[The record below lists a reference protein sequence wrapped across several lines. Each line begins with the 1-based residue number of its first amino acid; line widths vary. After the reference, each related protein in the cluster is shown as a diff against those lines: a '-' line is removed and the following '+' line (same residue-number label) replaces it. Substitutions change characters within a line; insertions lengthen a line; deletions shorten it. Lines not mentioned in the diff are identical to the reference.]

1 MIYSGI
7 SFYVPNLK
15 EKLPEIPEVCREIK
29 NCIGKFHGQV
39 PLTDKI
45 RIFCMIS

>member
-1 MIYSGI
+1 MYQ
-7 SFYVPNLK
+7 NMK

-29 NCIGKFHGQV
+29 DYIGKFYGQV
-39 PLTDKI
+39 PPTDKI